1 MQCANVYGNIRG
13 YKVQDRR
20 IKMQEKITIIEG
32 PAPTFEVV
40 DEGWS
45 TGVMEGPSL
54 YGVAL
59 THLRTFNG
67 RELVER
73 CHRAWKKAENI
84 SLEYRDED
92 GGHKEAPILAARAA
106 ETDEGELLMLWVRL
120 PDEEIELAIGFEDDE
135 PEDSESDDL
144 DPLV

>member
-1 MQCANVYGNIRG
+1 
-13 YKVQDRR
+13 
-20 IKMQEKITIIEG
+20 MQEKITIIEG
-32 PAPTFEVV
+32 PSPTFEIV

-45 TGVMEGPSL
+45 TGVMEGPTL

-73 CHRAWKKAENI
+73 CHRTWNKKESIN
-84 SLEYRDED
+84 LEYRDED
-92 GGHKEAPILAARAA
+92 GSHKEASILAARSA
-106 ETDEGELLMLWVRL
+106 ETDEGEMLMLWVRL
-120 PDEEIELAIGFEDDE
+120 PDEEIELAIGYDDDDLDE
-135 PEDSESDDL
+135 SDSDDL